1 LTRWGIIPG
10 IRESDLRQP
19 STDLLACSFCHRSQK
34 EVGKLIAGPAIYICD
49 SCGRLATE
57 TATTERASK
66 GHSAHMMS
74 IPRASDEHS
83 CSFCAKERAQVDS
96 LVSPQTGETICNEWL
111 ELCGEIM
118 TGSASAAAGT

>member
-1 LTRWGIIPG
+1 M
-10 IRESDLRQP
+10 
-19 STDLLACSFCHRSQK
+19 
-34 EVGKLIAGPAIYICD
+34 GKATAGPAVYICD

-66 GHSAHMMS
+66 GHTAHMMS

-83 CSFCAKERAQVDS
+83 CSFCAKGRAQVDS
-96 LVSPQTGETICNEWL
+96 HVSAQTGETICNECL

-118 TGSASAAAGT
+118 TGSASASAGT